1 MNYAEA
7 RGGFPSD
14 PASDIGF
21 FVVAAIIALALFLYF
36 KMKRRNKSASE
47 AAKEGMMYAVVF
59 QWWAF
64 SSFFIGVISYSVGV
78 VICGALSINSDWAGV
93 LAFVLVVA
101 YTLKTYDDWNS
112 KK

>member
-1 MNYAEA
+1 MSYAEA

-21 FVVAAIIALALFLYF
+21 FVVAVIIALALFIWS
-36 KMKRRNKSASE
+36 KIKRRNKSSSE
-47 AAKEGMMYAVVF
+47 AAKEGMTFAVVF

-64 SSFFIGVISYSVGV
+64 SSFFIGVISYTFGV
-78 VICGALSINSDWAGV
+78 AICRALSINSDWAGV

-101 YTLKTYDDWNS
+101 YTVKTYDDWNS